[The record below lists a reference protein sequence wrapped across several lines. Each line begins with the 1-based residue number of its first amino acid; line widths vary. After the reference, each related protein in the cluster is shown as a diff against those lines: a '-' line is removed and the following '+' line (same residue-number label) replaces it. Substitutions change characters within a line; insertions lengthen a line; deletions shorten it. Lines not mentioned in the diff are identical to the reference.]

1 MNIPTNS
8 WEFAALLLAG
18 VISISAIVLVW
29 LKIGRGLERRNNK
42 Q

>member
-1 MNIPTNS
+1 MNIPSNS

-18 VISISAIVLVW
+18 VIGVSAIVLVW
-29 LKIGRGLERRNNK
+29 LKIGMGLERRNNK